1 MLIRFGDI
9 FSKERVGKGK
19 SFVRKIASGVK
30 ISDLITHNM
39 EAFMRTVLSVGC
51 SHDWPNYLKSDK
63 YQEWNAKKSK
73 VEVIEIDDVSNDEND
88 GDDNDKDKDD
98 EAKSVDDGKGCD
110 DDNDDDNGDDDDD
123 GGDKGGNKV
132 ETEMAKEDG
141 VNDNGTENETEDRG
155 GK

>member
-1 MLIRFGDI
+1 MSSAEKAKVGPSFWKAVAEGRQNTKAYFDMLIRFGDI

-63 YQEWNAKKSK
+63 WAHSGCFFFPNTLIANAQRHLILCS
-73 VEVIEIDDVSNDEND
+73 
-88 GDDNDKDKDD
+88 
-98 EAKSVDDGKGCD
+98 
-110 DDNDDDNGDDDDD
+110 
-123 GGDKGGNKV
+123 
-132 ETEMAKEDG
+132 
-141 VNDNGTENETEDRG
+141 
-155 GK
+155 